1 MKRPR
6 AIRGKRAGV
15 FSDSRSVLIGVC
27 SALLF
32 STSLLFS
39 APKIDETQLPPAATN
54 KIDFARDI
62 KPIFDASCVRCH
74 GPVKPKSS
82 FRLDSRAAALKGGD
96 DGVDILP
103 GNSAKSPL
111 IHYTSALVED
121 LEMPPTGKG
130 DPLTPAQIGLLRAW
144 IDQGAEW
151 GNAALSNSYSVSLS
165 PTFGSTVV
173 SGDNH
178 KFRELNWRNSGVDGG
193 LADFD
198 IHEHTTND
206 VSLSANGHVLKDDY
220 KLRLAMDRNDIG
232 FIHSGW
238 EQYRKYYDDT
248 GGYRPTTSTPNP
260 LSLDKNLH
268 EDIGKAWVDL
278 GLTLPDWPR
287 MVLGYEYD
295 YKQGDESTTGWS
307 SAGTG
312 LDERNL
318 APASRGV
325 REGTHIIKFDLDAEV
340 KGITIEDQ
348 FRGEFYHLNTRYTN
362 SAGRSLV
369 TQFVREKNTYFQGA
383 NSVRLEKPIKDWLFA
398 SAGYFYSHLESD
410 GSFTNVTGLA
420 TLSFAGTIPNITL
433 ERESHVANVNSLVGP
448 FDGLTF
454 SGGAQGEW
462 TSEQGF
468 GSGRLNQFAF
478 TRTAPNNL
486 VIVPTTLRSDYDQ
499 RSALES
505 AALRYTKIPFT
516 VLFAEG
522 RFQQESIG
530 QTDSDLQPSGNF
542 AEKTDFSSQLTD
554 LRTGFSTSPWQWV
567 SLSAHLRRYENDSHY
582 PSSDTPSPA
591 AGYPD
596 FFRSRNLLTDEA
608 ETKLVLR
615 PCNWLK
621 TTFSYQLITTEY
633 QDVANPASNTLAHLQ
648 VSPAGGL
655 ITGKYDSQI
664 YSFGAVFTP
673 HPRFYL
679 DANFTYQPSKTTSAN
694 SDKTTV
700 GEYKGDTYSA
710 GFDGT
715 FVLSQTTDISFS
727 GIFSEANYGESHAV
741 VVGTVPVGIRYQ
753 EYELTAALA
762 RRFGKNMSAR
772 LQYSF
777 DYYREPS
784 TADANNFRAHSVF
797 ATLNLRLP

>member
-1 MKRPR
+1 LKRFG
-6 AIRGKRAGV
+6 AIRKKGAGV
-15 FSDSRSVLIGVC
+15 FGDFGSVIAGVGG
-27 SALLF
+27 ALLL
-32 STSLLFS
+32 SSPTLFG
-39 APKIDETQLPPAATN
+39 APNLDESQLPPPATN
-54 KIDFARDI
+54 KIDFAREI
-62 KPIFDASCVRCH
+62 KPILDTSCIRCH
-74 GPVKPKSS
+74 GPVKPRSG
-82 FRLDSRAAALKGGD
+82 FRLDSQAAALKGGD
-96 DGVDILP
+96 NGVDIVP
-103 GNSAKSPL
+103 GNSAKSL
-111 IHYTSALVED
+111 LVYFTAHLVED
-121 LEMPPTGKG
+121 MEMPPTGKG
-130 DPLTPAQIGLLRAW
+130 EPLTPSQIGLLRAW
-144 IDQGAEW
+144 IDQGAQW
-151 GNAALSNSYSVSLS
+151 GNLALANSYQVSLS
-165 PTFGSTVV
+165 PTIGGTVV
-173 SGDNH
+173 RGDSH
-178 KFRELNWRNSGVDGG
+178 KFRELNWRQEGLDGG

-198 IHEHTTND
+198 ISEHTTND
-206 VSLSANGHVLKDDY
+206 VTLSAKGHVLKDDY
-220 KLRLAMDRNDIG
+220 KINLAVDRNDLG

-248 GGYRPTTSTPNP
+248 GGYRKTTSTPHP
-260 LSLDKNLH
+260 LSLDENLH

-369 TQFVREKNTYFQGA
+369 TQEVREKNTYFQGA
-383 NSVRLEKPIKDWLFA
+383 NSIRLEKPFTDWLFT
-398 SAGYFYSHLESD
+398 SAGYFYSHLDSD
-410 GSFTNVTGLA
+410 GSFTNVTRASG
-420 TLSFAGTIPNITL
+420 LSFAGTIPNITL
-433 ERESHVANVNSLVGP
+433 ERESHVANLNGIIGP

-454 SGGAQGEW
+454 SAGAQGEW
-462 TSEQGF
+462 TSQQGF
-468 GSGRLNQFAF
+468 GSGSLNQFAF

-499 RSALES
+499 RSAMES

-522 RFQQESIG
+522 RFEQQSIG

-542 AEKTDFSSQLTD
+542 AEKSDFSSQLTD
-554 LRTGFSTSPWQWV
+554 LRTGFSTSPWQRI

-582 PSSDTPSPA
+582 PTGEAPTPA
-591 AGYPD
+591 DGYPD
-596 FFRSRNLLTDEA
+596 FFQSRKLLTDEA
-608 ETKLVLR
+608 EAKLVVR

-621 TTFSYQLITTEY
+621 TTLSYQLVTTEY
-633 QDVANPASNTLAHLQ
+633 HDFANFTSNTTTHVA
-648 VSPAGGL
+648 SPAGRL
-655 ITGKYDSQI
+655 LTGKYDSRI
-664 YSFGAVFTP
+664 YSFAAVLTP
-673 HPRFYL
+673 HPRFYF
-679 DANFTYQPSKTTSAN
+679 NGGFTYQPSRTTSAN
-694 SDKTTV
+694 SDQATV
-700 GEYKGDTYSA
+700 GQYKGDTYSA
-710 GFDGT
+710 DMNGT
-715 FVLSQTTDISFS
+715 FVLSDTTDFSF
-727 GIFSEANYGESHAV
+727 GGTFSEANYGQSRKIFVA
-741 VVGTVPVGIRYQ
+741 TVPVGMRYQ
-753 EYELTAALA
+753 EYGLNASVT
-762 RRFGKNMSAR
+762 RRFGKNLSAR

-784 TADANNFRAHSVF
+784 TADANDFRAHTIF